1 MRLILLLLLFVNE
14 TFGQGI
20 DCKDFT
26 NIPLMEKNAAMRH
39 LQASRTQASSNFR
52 VHYYNCTWKIDPAV
66 RYINGK
72 VGVHFIANSNLSSIT
87 LDLVSILNVD
97 SVKRGD
103 EIISY
108 TQSNDKLEITF
119 TNQIQSQQKDSVTI
133 YYKGVPPSTGNGSF
147 EKSSHAGKPII
158 WTLSEPYG
166 SMDWWPCKN
175 GLDEKADSIDVF
187 IVHPDVYKSA
197 SNGLLQSETPAPDS
211 LLITHWKHR
220 YPIATYLICF
230 AVTNYA
236 VFESTVQLRTAQM
249 PMVTYC
255 YPEQLNYWRTYTPP
269 VIEQLI
275 LFDSVLGTYPFIKE
289 KYGHVQFG
297 WGGGMEHQ
305 TSTFLVS
312 PNESLMA
319 HELAHQWFGD
329 KITNYSWKDAWLNEG
344 FATHFASY
352 FMEYKY
358 PQNILRN
365 RKLQVENITSQPGG
379 SVLVDDTTDIN
390 RIFSSRLSYNKGSHL
405 VYMLRFKLGDEAF
418 FRGIRAYLN
427 DAQLAY
433 GFASTNDLKEH
444 LEASSGQNLTKFFKQ
459 WYEGEGYPSYN
470 VKWSQI
476 GNSKVKINLS
486 QITSHPSVS
495 FYEMP
500 VALKFKNATQEKT
513 IVVNNTVNNEIFIN
527 NIGFIADTVL
537 VDPEYW
543 LISKNNTSEKVAA
556 SNGITGVEIYP
567 NPVIDNLNIFLHD
580 FSDPTAVITLYNSL
594 GQLISKKEISISGSE
609 ITFVNMTGLSG
620 GIYFLRIKCGKEIV
634 IKKILK

>member
-1 MRLILLLLLFVNE
+1 
-14 TFGQGI
+14 
-20 DCKDFT
+20 
-26 NIPLMEKNAAMRH
+26 
-39 LQASRTQASSNFR
+39 
-52 VHYYNCTWKIDPAV
+52 
-66 RYINGK
+66 
-72 VGVHFIANSNLSSIT
+72 
-87 LDLVSILNVD
+87 
-97 SVKRGD
+97 
-103 EIISY
+103 
-108 TQSNDKLEITF
+108 
-119 TNQIQSQQKDSVTI
+119 
-133 YYKGVPPSTGNGSF
+133 
-147 EKSSHAGKPII
+147 
-158 WTLSEPYG
+158 
-166 SMDWWPCKN
+166 MDWWPCKN
-175 GLDEKADSIDVF
+175 GLVEKADSIDVF

-567 NPVIDNLNIFLHD
+567 NPVVDNLNIFLHD
-580 FSDPTAVITLYNSL
+580 FSGSTAAITLYNSL

-609 ITFVNMTGLSG
+609 ITSVNMTGLSG